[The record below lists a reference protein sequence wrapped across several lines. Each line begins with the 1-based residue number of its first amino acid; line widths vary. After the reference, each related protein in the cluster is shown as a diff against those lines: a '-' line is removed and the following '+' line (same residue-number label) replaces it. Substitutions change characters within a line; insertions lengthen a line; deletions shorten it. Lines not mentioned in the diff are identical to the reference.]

1 MVRPVI
7 RVPRVDT
14 ANGSTPSQATQSS
27 VPFGS
32 NGQGCLSQSG
42 GVKQGFC
49 GQQHA
54 KKPAMVSSPK
64 PTALKNDRVENR
76 DIHRDGSRDAS
87 LSFTIPKGRGNR
99 KVDFSACGATA
110 SLSKV
115 PSLLFDMEDTAEDD
129 CSFAENHN
137 DDTVPSSQ
145 KLERLKE
152 MLMPQDDDEYMLSM
166 HVKYARDDALERCGE
181 EMEVEMLGER
191 LRALG
196 YSVKVR
202 TALGGDSVG
211 GNASCLRNLRH
222 CFLAVTLPNAP
233 DHVNGKAI
241 NKELIVDPKFLDQFE
256 IAHPTMRYD
265 CILSAVPS
273 AVVAPMKR
281 IAEGV
286 NILCEEMARAFMKTG
301 TPLPPWRQ
309 TAAMLSKW
317 QPRRSE
323 DVDVMRLR
331 NSAREIERPRLE
343 KIEEDFKITNNTV
356 AEKLMLMGVKASQVS
371 TTPDQT
377 DDIEALYSSD
387 EPDGAGRDEVTGF
400 ESRDMRDP
408 NNFFAQVQ

>member
-14 ANGSTPSQATQSS
+14 SNGSTTSQANQNSA
-27 VPFGS
+27 PFGS
-32 NGQGCLSQSG
+32 NGQGSLSQSG
-42 GVKQGFC
+42 GLKQGFC
-49 GQQHA
+49 AQQHT
-54 KKPAMVSSPK
+54 KKPTIVSSPK
-64 PTALKNDRVENR
+64 PTALKNDRIENR
-76 DIHRDGSRDAS
+76 EVNIEGSRDRS

-99 KVDFSACGATA
+99 KVDFVPCGGTST

-115 PSLLFDMEDTAEDD
+115 PSLLFDMEDTVEDD
-129 CSFAENHN
+129 CGFAENHN
-137 DDTVPSSQ
+137 DDTVPTTQ

-152 MLMPQDDDEYMLSM
+152 LLTPQDDDEYMLAM
-166 HVKYARDDALERCGE
+166 HVKYARDDALERYGE
-181 EMEVEMLGER
+181 EMEVETLGER

-196 YSVKVR
+196 YTVKLR
-202 TALGGDSVG
+202 TALGGDSIG
-211 GNASCLRNLRH
+211 GSASCLRNLRH

-233 DHVNGKAI
+233 HHVNGKVT
-241 NKELIVDPKFLDQFE
+241 NKEFIVDPKFLDQFE

-281 IAEGV
+281 ITEAV
-286 NILCEEMARAFMKTG
+286 DMLCEEMARAFMKTG

-323 DVDVMRLR
+323 DVDVRRLR
-331 NSAREIERPRLE
+331 NSSREIERPRLE
-343 KIEEDFKITNNTV
+343 RIEEYWKATKNNNTV
-356 AEKLMLMGVKASQVS
+356 AEKLMLMGVIRSSQVS

-377 DDIEALYSSD
+377 DDIEAVYSSD
-387 EPDGAGRDEVTGF
+387 EPDGAGREEGYKT
-400 ESRDMRDP
+400 RDISDP
-408 NNFFAQVQ
+408 NNFFA